1 MTDQSALHPLI
12 RSASNIMRAM
22 AGSTPVRPGATAPE
36 SIPRTAPSAAVSSAT
51 ASTETANTS
60 FRRSQ
65 DRHHRP
71 VQTFHP
77 YESPRANT
85 RKEPERQEDSSR
97 GESNMEGSLLDR
109 RDNHI
114 EVDDDYVEVS
124 PHNINKEERRD
135 RSTTGGKSK
144 SSRDKV

>member
-1 MTDQSALHPLI
+1 MSDQSALHPMI
-12 RSASNIMRAM
+12 RSASNIIRAM
-22 AGSTPVRPGATAPE
+22 SGSTPARPGATAPE

-71 VQTFHP
+71 VQTYP
-77 YESPRANT
+77 YVSPRANT

-97 GESNMEGSLLDR
+97 EESNMEGSLLDR

-124 PHNINKEERRD
+124 PHNINKEERR
-135 RSTTGGKSK
+135 GKLK
-144 SSRDKV
+144 PRDKV